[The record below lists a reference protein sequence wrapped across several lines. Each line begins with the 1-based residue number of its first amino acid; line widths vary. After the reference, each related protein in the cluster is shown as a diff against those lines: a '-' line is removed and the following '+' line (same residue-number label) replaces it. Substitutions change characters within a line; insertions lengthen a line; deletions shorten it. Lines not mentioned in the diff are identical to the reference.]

1 MRIERVE
8 AKIQH
13 DYKCWPESLQ
23 WQFHCLGLSHGQRFI
38 SNWEEVSD
46 ESARGRI
53 SRLNYSTA
61 ALSVR
66 FFLQRHLLWKSVFVW
81 DCVWVQASQRQ
92 RALSPTRQHLASYPT
107 DELIR
112 RTAFIF
118 NKYFLYSRG
127 YTQVICITLYQML
140 AGFLFCM

>member
-8 AKIQH
+8 ALTN
-13 DYKCWPESLQ
+13 DYKCWLESLQ
-23 WQFHCLGLSHGQRFI
+23 WQLHCLGLSHGQRFI

-92 RALSPTRQHLASYPT
+92 RALSPTRQHLASYL
-107 DELIR
+107 DDGLIR

-118 NKYFLYSRG
+118 NKYILCSRG

-140 AGFLFCM
+140 AGFLYCM